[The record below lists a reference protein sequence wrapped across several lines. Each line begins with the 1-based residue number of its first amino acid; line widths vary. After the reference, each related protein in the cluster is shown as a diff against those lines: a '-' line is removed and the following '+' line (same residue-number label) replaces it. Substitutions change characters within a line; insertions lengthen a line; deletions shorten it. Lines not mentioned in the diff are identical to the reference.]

1 VLSAIAMAPTTSV
14 CYQIRVVYPNG
25 RRLELESR
33 RRLLYVGRTQGNDLR
48 LAHPFVSARHLVL
61 RVVGEEFRITDLG
74 STTGTRVGGT
84 LLVPLVEQAVR
95 DGELIELGP
104 LKLTIDRIL
113 EAHIVRDEPKADA
126 APAQHKRLRR
136 GWESQAGTFPRL
148 EGVALASPH
157 DADPDSDPDEAL
169 AWLRPPAASAGRPPS
184 TPRAWRTHGALL
196 VASLLALTVL
206 AALLAILIS

>member
-1 VLSAIAMAPTTSV
+1 MAPTTSV

-61 RVVGEEFRITDLG
+61 RVVGEEFRLTDLG
-74 STTGTRVGGT
+74 SSTGTRVGGT
-84 LLVPLVEQAVR
+84 LLVPLVEHAVR
-95 DGELIELGP
+95 DGELIEVGP

-113 EAHIVRDEPKADA
+113 EAQLVHDEPSAE
-126 APAQHKRLRR
+126 APAPARERERLRR

-148 EGVALASPH
+148 EGSALSAP
-157 DADPDSDPDEAL
+157 ADPDLEPDPDEAL
-169 AWLRPPAASAGRPPS
+169 AWLRAPAAPARRAPTTQPPW
-184 TPRAWRTHGALL
+184 RARAALL
-196 VASLLALTVL
+196 GASLLVLTVL